1 MLTIWIPAIFDEYE
15 SLIQNSTWTLCPLP
29 PGRSAIKGKWIFT
42 FKPGYK
48 QVAPRFKA
56 RFVAKG
62 YSQVY
67 GLEYV
72 DTFLPV
78 VKHYS
83 LRTVLA
89 IAAAKDLEMIQLDI
103 KTAFLNGDLQE
114 EIYMEQPEGFIIPG
128 KETEVCKLLKSPY
141 GLKQASRAWNQKFHA
156 FIVKFGLTQSKADP
170 SSSLA

>member
-1 MLTIWIPAIFDEYE
+1 MHYLLNHPAILKQQRVQMQISGSRP
-15 SLIQNSTWTLCPLP
+15 SLTNMNPLCKTLRGLSAHSHLA
-29 PGRSAIKGKWIFT
+29 GQQLKANEFLRS
-42 FKPGYK
+42 KPYN

-67 GLEYV
+67 GLDYV
-72 DTFLPV
+72 DTFSPV

-103 KTAFLNGDLQE
+103 KTAFLNGDL
-114 EIYMEQPEGFIIPG
+114 
-128 KETEVCKLLKSPY
+128 
-141 GLKQASRAWNQKFHA
+141 
-156 FIVKFGLTQSKADP
+156 
-170 SSSLA
+170 